1 MSKNYTLE
9 DVETLRRKSGCSYE
23 EAVSLLDKY
32 DGDIARALIELEK
45 RGQLDSSVKTA
56 HFNMEDFA
64 GWCKKAWHK
73 GLCTRLII
81 ERKGETHVNLPLVI
95 LLLMLILGPY
105 AFIAAVLLVLV
116 CGCSI
121 RVQIDDMKNVTIIN
135 AEEDHEDHADVSPA
149 SASETPEKP
158 EDQDDDFP
166 SITIS

>member
-45 RGQLDSSVKTA
+45 RGQLGASVKTA
-56 HFNMEDFA
+56 RFSMDDFSA
-64 GWCKKAWHK
+64 WCKKVWHK
-73 GLCTRLII
+73 GLCTHLII
-81 ERKGETHVNLPLVI
+81 ERKGETLVNLSLLI
-95 LLLMLILGPY
+95 LLLMLLLGPY

-121 RVQIDDMKNVTIIN
+121 RIQTDDMKNVTIIN
-135 AEEDHEDHADVSPA
+135 AEEDHEDHSDESPA
-149 SASETPEKP
+149 SEPETPEKP
-158 EDQDDDFP
+158 KDQDDDFP